1 MSLILPISPSPSCSS
16 IPIFSQLVCVSLCC
30 KTGMF
35 YSGGCVILSLMV
47 CFSYNSKIYE
57 AHFHYP
63 SSNRFRSTCSWSL
76 CMIAITTRSS
86 LPRTLWLRQ
95 NSPMNLWMCLS
106 QAKMAQWFGNTLEGK
121 IIAQVREISKELFSR
136 ILNILPPYGILK
148 MKPLKS

>member
-35 YSGGCVILSLMV
+35 YSGGCDILSLMV

-57 AHFHYP
+57 AHSHNP

-106 QAKMAQWFGNTLEGK
+106 LAKMAQSFWLEGK
-121 IIAQVREISKELFSR
+121 IIAQVREIRKELFSR
-136 ILNILPPYGILK
+136 ILNILPPDGILK